1 MFKNLPTMIWVIGA
15 TIAIAAFSPA
25 VGNVATTAPVVVQ
38 PPAAPPPA
46 AKPSVTPS
54 PSATPPPSAT
64 PSVPPAQPPSAPAD
78 APVVIKAGTTKLG
91 PTAVNAE
98 GLTVYLSVLD
108 STDPPRSVCLS
119 KTCLTAWKPV
129 YVGKG
134 GVVAGAGVDQAKL
147 GKVVRPDGDV
157 QATLGGWPLYL
168 FIKDKVPGDVLGEG
182 VKGTWHA
189 LSPAGK
195 RAAK

>member
-1 MFKNLPTMIWVIGA
+1 MFKNLPTMLWVIGA
-15 TIAIAAFSPA
+15 TVAVAAFSPA
-25 VGNVATTAPVVVQ
+25 VGNVTTSTPPVVQ
-38 PPAAPPPA
+38 PPAVQPPAVQPPA
-46 AKPSVTPS
+46 AKPSATPS
-54 PSATPPPSAT
+54 PTT
-64 PSVPPAQPPSAPAD
+64 PSAD

-98 GLTVYLSVLD
+98 GFTVYLSVLD
-108 STDPPRSVCLS
+108 STDPPRSVCVS
-119 KTCLTAWKPV
+119 KKCLTAWKPV
-129 YVGKG
+129 YVGKA

-195 RAAK
+195 RAAH

>member
-1 MFKNLPTMIWVIGA
+1 MFKNLPTMLWVIGA
-15 TIAIAAFSPA
+15 TIAVAAFSPA
-25 VGNVATTAPVVVQ
+25 VGNVATSAPAVVQ
-38 PPAAPPPA
+38 PPAVQPPA
-46 AKPSVTPS
+46 VQPPAVQPPVAK
-54 PSATPPPSAT
+54 PSAT
-64 PSVPPAQPPSAPAD
+64 PSPPVD

-91 PTAVNAE
+91 PIAVNAE

-108 STDPPRSVCLS
+108 STDPPRSVCRS
-119 KTCLTAWKPV
+119 KVCLTAWKPV

-134 GVVAGAGVDQAKL
+134 GLTAGAGVDQAKL
-147 GKVVRPDGDV
+147 GKLVRPDGDV

-168 FIKDKVPGDVLGEG
+168 FIKDKAPGDVLGEG

-195 RAAK
+195 RAAR

>member
-1 MFKNLPTMIWVIGA
+1 MFKNLPTMLWVIGA
-15 TIAIAAFSPA
+15 TIAVAAFSPA
-25 VGNVATTAPVVVQ
+25 VGNVATSAPAAVQ
-38 PPAAPPPA
+38 PPAVQQPA
-46 AKPSVTPS
+46 ANPSVTPS
-54 PSATPPPSAT
+54 PTPPPST
-64 PSVPPAQPPSAPAD
+64 EPSAPTTPPAAD

-91 PTAVNAE
+91 PTAVNDE

-108 STDPPRSVCLS
+108 STDPPRSVCVS

-134 GVVAGAGVDQAKL
+134 GVIAGAGVDQAKV

-195 RAAK
+195 RAAR

>member
-1 MFKNLPTMIWVIGA
+1 MFKNLPTMLWVIGA
-15 TIAIAAFSPA
+15 AVTVAAFSPA
-25 VGNVATTAPVVVQ
+25 VGNVATNPRVVVVQ
-38 PPAAPPPA
+38 PPAAQPPA
-46 AKPSVTPS
+46 AK

-64 PSVPPAQPPSAPAD
+64 PTPAAPTQSAPAD

-91 PTAVNAE
+91 PTAVNGE

-147 GKVVRPDGDV
+147 GKVLRPDGDV
-157 QATLGGWPLYL
+157 QVTLGGWPLYL
-168 FIKDKVPGDVLGEG
+168 FIKDKAPGDVLGEG

-195 RAAK
+195 RAVK

>member
-54 PSATPPPSAT
+54 PSATPSAPPT
-64 PSVPPAQPPSAPAD
+64 QPPSAPAD

>member
-15 TIAIAAFSPA
+15 TIAVAAFSPA

-46 AKPSVTPS
+46 AKPS
-54 PSATPPPSAT
+54 ATPPPAAT
-64 PSVPPAQPPSAPAD
+64 PSPTATPSAPVD

-108 STDPPRSVCLS
+108 STDPPRS
-119 KTCLTAWKPV
+119 
-129 YVGKG
+129 
-134 GVVAGAGVDQAKL
+134 
-147 GKVVRPDGDV
+147 
-157 QATLGGWPLYL
+157 
-168 FIKDKVPGDVLGEG
+168 
-182 VKGTWHA
+182 
-189 LSPAGK
+189 
-195 RAAK
+195 

>member
-1 MFKNLPTMIWVIGA
+1 MFKNLPTMVWVIGA
-15 TIAIAAFSPA
+15 TIAVAAFSPA
-25 VGNVATTAPVVVQ
+25 VGNVATTAPIVVQ

-46 AKPSVTPS
+46 AKPS
-54 PSATPPPSAT
+54 AAPPPSAT
-64 PSVPPAQPPSAPAD
+64 PSPTAQAPND

-98 GLTVYLSVLD
+98 GFTVYLSVLD

-134 GVVAGAGVDQAKL
+134 GIIAGAGVDQAKL
-147 GKVVRPDGDV
+147 GRLVRPDGDV

-168 FIKDKVPGDVLGEG
+168 FIKDKTPGDVLGEG

>member
-1 MFKNLPTMIWVIGA
+1 MLKSLPTMIWVIGA
-15 TIAIAAFSPA
+15 AVTVAAFSPA
-25 VGNVATTAPVVVQ
+25 VGNVATNPRVVVVQ

-46 AKPSVTPS
+46 AKPSATPTPS
-54 PSATPPPSAT
+54 APPT
-64 PSVPPAQPPSAPAD
+64 QPPSAPAD

-98 GLTVYLSVLD
+98 GFTVYLSVLD

-147 GKVVRPDGDV
+147 GKLVRPDGDV

-168 FIKDKVPGDVLGEG
+168 FIKDKAPGDVLGEG

-189 LSPAGK
+189 VSPAGK

>member
-1 MFKNLPTMIWVIGA
+1 MFKNLPTMLWVIGA
-15 TIAIAAFSPA
+15 AVTVAAFSPA
-25 VGNVATTAPVVVQ
+25 VGNVATNPRVVVVQ
-38 PPAAPPPA
+38 PPAAQPPA
-46 AKPSVTPS
+46 AK

-64 PSVPPAQPPSAPAD
+64 PTPVAPTQSAPAD

-147 GKVVRPDGDV
+147 GKVLRPDGDV
-157 QATLGGWPLYL
+157 QVTLGGWPLYL
-168 FIKDKVPGDVLGEG
+168 FIKDKAPGDVLGEG

-195 RAAK
+195 RAVK

>member
-1 MFKNLPTMIWVIGA
+1 MFKNLPTMLWVIGA
-15 TIAIAAFSPA
+15 TVAVAAFSPA
-25 VGNVATTAPVVVQ
+25 VGNVATSAPAVVQ
-38 PPAAPPPA
+38 PPAVQPPA
-46 AKPSVTPS
+46 AKPATTPL
-54 PSATPPPSAT
+54 PTPPPVTQPTT
-64 PSVPPAQPPSAPAD
+64 PSAD

-98 GLTVYLSVLD
+98 GFTVYLSVLD
-108 STDPPRSVCLS
+108 STDPPRSVCVS
-119 KTCLTAWKPV
+119 KKCLTAWKPV
-129 YVGKG
+129 YVGKA

-168 FIKDKVPGDVLGEG
+168 FIKDKAPGDVLGEG

-189 LSPAGK
+189 LDPAGK
-195 RAAK
+195 RADH

>member
-1 MFKNLPTMIWVIGA
+1 MFKNLPTMLWVIGA
-15 TIAIAAFSPA
+15 TIAVAAFSPA
-25 VGNVATTAPVVVQ
+25 VGNVATDAPAAVQPPAVQ
-38 PPAAPPPA
+38 PPAAN
-46 AKPSVTPS
+46 PSVTPS
-54 PSATPPPSAT
+54 PTPTAQPSAEPTAQPTAPPS
-64 PSVPPAQPPSAPAD
+64 AD

-108 STDPPRSVCLS
+108 STDPPRSVCVS

-134 GVVAGAGVDQAKL
+134 GVIAGAGVDQAKV
-147 GKVVRPDGDV
+147 GKVVRSDGDV

-195 RAAK
+195 RAVR

>member
-1 MFKNLPTMIWVIGA
+1 MFKNLPTMLWVIGA
-15 TIAIAAFSPA
+15 TIAVAAFSPA
-25 VGNVATTAPVVVQ
+25 VGNVATTAPAAVQ
-38 PPAAPPPA
+38 PPAVQPPAVQPPA
-46 AKPSVTPS
+46 AKPS
-54 PSATPPPSAT
+54 ATPPPTPSAT
-64 PSVPPAQPPSAPAD
+64 PSVPPPAD

-108 STDPPRSVCLS
+108 STDPPRSVCVS

-147 GKVVRPDGDV
+147 SKVVRPDGDV

-195 RAAK
+195 RAVR

>member
-1 MFKNLPTMIWVIGA
+1 MFKNLPTMLWVIGA
-15 TIAIAAFSPA
+15 TVAVAAFSPA
-25 VGNVATTAPVVVQ
+25 VGNVTTSAPAVVQPAAVQ
-38 PPAAPPPA
+38 PPAVQPPA
-46 AKPSVTPS
+46 AKPSAAPPGATK
-54 PSATPPPSAT
+54 SATP
-64 PSVPPAQPPSAPAD
+64 PAD

-98 GLTVYLSVLD
+98 GFTVYLSVLD
-108 STDPPRSVCLS
+108 STDPPRSVCVS

-134 GVVAGAGVDQAKL
+134 GVIAGAGVDQAKL

-168 FIKDKVPGDVLGEG
+168 FIKDKAPGDVRGEG

-195 RAAK
+195 RAAH

>member
-1 MFKNLPTMIWVIGA
+1 MFKNLPTMLWVIGA
-15 TIAIAAFSPA
+15 TIAVAAFSPA
-25 VGNVATTAPVVVQ
+25 VGNVATSAPAAVQ
-38 PPAAPPPA
+38 PPAVQQPA
-46 AKPSVTPS
+46 ANPSVTPS
-54 PSATPPPSAT
+54 PTPPPST
-64 PSVPPAQPPSAPAD
+64 EPSAPTTPPAAD

-91 PTAVNAE
+91 PTAVNDE

-108 STDPPRSVCLS
+108 STDPPRSVCVS

-129 YVGKG
+129 YVGEG
-134 GVVAGAGVDQAKL
+134 GVIAGAGVDQAKV

-195 RAAK
+195 RAAR

>member
-1 MFKNLPTMIWVIGA
+1 MFKNLPTMLWVIGA
-15 TIAIAAFSPA
+15 AVTVAAFSPA
-25 VGNVATTAPVVVQ
+25 VGNVATNPRVVVVQ
-38 PPAAPPPA
+38 PPAAQPPA
-46 AKPSVTPS
+46 AK

-64 PSVPPAQPPSAPAD
+64 PTPAAPTQSAPAD

-147 GKVVRPDGDV
+147 GKVLRPDGDV
-157 QATLGGWPLYL
+157 QVTLGGWPLYL
-168 FIKDKVPGDVLGEG
+168 FIKDKAPGDVLGEG

-195 RAAK
+195 RAVK

>member
-1 MFKNLPTMIWVIGA
+1 
-15 TIAIAAFSPA
+15 
-25 VGNVATTAPVVVQ
+25 
-38 PPAAPPPA
+38 
-46 AKPSVTPS
+46 
-54 PSATPPPSAT
+54 
-64 PSVPPAQPPSAPAD
+64 
-78 APVVIKAGTTKLG
+78 
-91 PTAVNAE
+91 
-98 GLTVYLSVLD
+98 
-108 STDPPRSVCLS
+108 
-119 KTCLTAWKPV
+119 LTAWKPV